1 MIDLKLQV
9 DQVASKELQVH
20 KVVIHQRQQ
29 HQLIL
34 HQLSHQINKH
44 QVVDTTTHLR
54 QKMIS
59 LAAHL
64 EQQDI
69 LHNVPLLVQAFLDL
83 KAQLVL
89 VLLIQELKW
98 LPVELIQ
105 ALKLQFLVHLIQL
118 LVNLKFKDQQV
129 LPQPNDHLQSGVNLD
144 LVDLN
149 KAQLQV
155 VLAQQLQVVLE
166 QQLKAV
172 EAVDHHH
179 QVSKMKARKEITQQF
194 QENLK
199 SIIQFSPKS
208 HQPLSIATNKNS
220 LDIML
225 M

>member
-1 MIDLKLQV
+1 MIGLKLPV
-9 DQVASKELQVH
+9 GQVASKELRVH
-20 KVVIHQRQQ
+20 KAVIHHRQQ

-34 HQLSHQINKH
+34 HQLFHQINKH

-69 LHNVPLLVQAFLDL
+69 LHNVPLLAQAFLDL

-89 VLLIQELKW
+89 VLLIQVLKV
-98 LPVELIQ
+98 LPVDLIQ
-105 ALKLQFLVHLIQL
+105 ALKLQLLVQLIQL
-118 LVNLKFKDQQV
+118 LVNPKFKDQQV
-129 LPQPNDHLQSGVNLD
+129 LAQLNDHLRSGVNLD

-155 VLAQQLQVVLE
+155 VLE

-172 EAVDHHH
+172 EAVEHHR
-179 QVSKMKARKEITQQF
+179 QVSKMTVKKEITQLF
-194 QENLK
+194 LENLK
-199 SIIQFSPKS
+199 SIIQSSLKS
-208 HQPLSIATNKNS
+208 HQHLSIVTNKNS
-220 LDIML
+220 LDTML
-225 M
+225 T